1 MLFDARS
8 IWLRRFITCFSAKH
22 FWATSNPCTGV
33 SCSLPLKCVAL
44 QYLFI
49 LLLDH
54 YMSYLFYGI
63 AIFCNALG
71 DCFQTSSTLHI
82 LLVNTALPWRTTQR
96 AESFMKTQ
104 LESNFKSFPKSL
116 VHVSPGQYFFEN
128 SVNSFIHCWSSKTGQ
143 EISLL
148 FFLSIKCAEWSS

>member
-8 IWLRRFITCFSAKH
+8 IWLLRFITCFSAKH

-104 LESNFKSFPKSL
+104 LESNFKSFLKSL
-116 VHVSPGQYFFEN
+116 VHVSPGQCLLKIQ
-128 SVNSFIHCWSSKTGQ
+128 SIHSFIVGLLWSSKTGQ

-148 FFLSIKCAEWSS
+148 FFSP